1 MFTRF
6 QPHCLTTLIYS
17 VLFTGCVLFSGCSA
31 LSDKEK
37 AQRTEE
43 QYFAAAQTALTANN
57 YSVAVEQLEQLESQF
72 PFGRYAEQ
80 TQLDLMFAYYK
91 NLDFESAVLQAERF
105 IQQYPDHVDVD
116 YAYYMKGLARYSTDR
131 GFLARL
137 LPTEPSERELLP
149 IKQSFA
155 DFSQLINKFPQ
166 SAYSPDARQRMI
178 YLRNLLADHEIKVAQ
193 YYMKRKAYIS
203 ALNRCHWV
211 IREYPQSPSM
221 ETAFIIATQAY
232 VSLNQTTQAQHTLAV
247 LVKNF
252 PQSRALNANGEFI
265 YTPDADENERSLLN
279 VVSFGLVGRA
289 QTTES
294 THILSTQP

>member
-1 MFTRF
+1 MSTRFHQFCFTRLLIS
-6 QPHCLTTLIYS
+6 CLLIS
-17 VLFTGCVLFSGCSA
+17 ICGCSA

-43 QYFAAAQTALTANN
+43 QYFAAAQTALGANN

-105 IQQYPDHVDVD
+105 IQQYPDHINVD
-116 YAYYMKGLARYSTDR
+116 YAYYLKGLAHYSTDR
-131 GFLARL
+131 GFLSRL
-137 LPTEPSERELLP
+137 LPAAPSERELLP

-155 DFSQLINKFPQ
+155 DFSQLINKFPHSSY
-166 SAYSPDARQRMI
+166 SADARQRMI

-193 YYMKRKAYIS
+193 YYMKRKAYIA
-203 ALNRCHWV
+203 ALNRSHWV
-211 IREYPQSPSM
+211 IREYPQSPSI
-221 ETAFIIATQAY
+221 EPALIIATQAY
-232 VSLNQTTQAQHTLAV
+232 VSLEQTDLAKDTFAV
-247 LVKNF
+247 LVKSF
-252 PQSRALNANGEFI
+252 PQSTALNKQGEFI

-279 VVSFGLVGRA
+279 VVTFGLVGRA
-289 QTTES
+289 HTPEATQV
-294 THILSTQP
+294 LSTNQ

>member
-1 MFTRF
+1 MLNRF
-6 QPHCLTTLIYS
+6 QSLCVIPLLFS
-17 VLFTGCVLFSGCSA
+17 WVLFAGCSA

-43 QYFAAAQTALTANN
+43 QYFVAAQTALTANN

-91 NLDFESAVLQAERF
+91 NLDFESAVLQGERF
-105 IQQYPDHVDVD
+105 IQQYPDHADVD
-116 YAYYMKGLARYSTDR
+116 YAYYLKGLARYSTDR

-137 LPTEPSERELLP
+137 LPTAPSERELLP

-155 DFSQLINKFPQ
+155 DFSQLINKFPR
-166 SAYSPDARQRMI
+166 SAYSLDARQRMI

-193 YYMKRKAYIS
+193 YYMKRKAYIG
-203 ALNRCHWV
+203 ALNRSHWV

-221 ETAFIIATQAY
+221 ESALMIATQAY
-232 VSLNQTTQAQHTLAV
+232 VSLNQLTQAQDTLAV
-247 LVKNF
+247 LEKNF
-252 PQSRALNANGEFI
+252 PQTSALNANGEFI

-279 VVSFGLVGRA
+279 VVSFGLIGRA
-289 QTTES
+289 TPPES
-294 THILSTQP
+294 TRVLTTKRSPSHP

>member
-1 MFTRF
+1 MSTRI
-6 QPHCLTTLIYS
+6 QHLGLSICIGVLLTIS
-17 VLFTGCVLFSGCSA
+17 MSGCSS

-80 TQLDLMFAYYK
+80 TQLDLMYAYYK
-91 NLDFESAVLQAERF
+91 NLDFESSVLQAERF

-116 YAYYMKGLARYSTDR
+116 YAYYMKGLAHYSTDR

-137 LPTEPSERELLP
+137 LPAAPSERELLP

-166 SAYSPDARQRMI
+166 SRYSEDARQRMI

-193 YYMKRKAYIS
+193 YYMKRKAFIA
-203 ALNRCHWV
+203 ALNRSHWV

-221 ETAFIIATQAY
+221 EPALIIATQAY
-232 VSLNQTTQAQHTLAV
+232 LSLDQRDLAQDTFAV
-247 LVKNF
+247 LTKNF
-252 PQSRALNANGEFI
+252 PQSTALNPQGEFV

-289 QTTES
+289 HAPASTEV
-294 THILSTQP
+294 LSTRK